1 MMHGTMKLIWL
12 PVAALVA
19 LPSVAAPSTPD
30 VLALAPKEAQVAI
43 ALPPISESL
52 DEYVAFL
59 NKVAPGLNVETE
71 LAEVVADLARD
82 AKVEG
87 AESFEEVA
95 VARGLDAS
103 KPIAAYLDF
112 SKSLEPI
119 RTAQKGDD
127 GGEAAAGDAAEEAPA
142 EEEMPEPDAP
152 AWVSVYGVSDK
163 AKVEELLKEV
173 VANIPELAGA
183 TAEAVEKGGQTVQ
196 VYGDYGYFITDSH
209 AAIGSKDLLLATAD
223 QWEAGRK
230 VRYGSDDLP
239 ANEHEI
245 VALIYSDR
253 FFPLLEELLPAL
265 EMDEVARSIAKA
277 QLEQFKTSM
286 ASSGDE
292 DPLVVTLTLSDGR
305 ADLRTRLDTKTHP
318 GFLQQAGPAS
328 ALRYGKVLPKDTLAM
343 LSIRLNE
350 ETKKQ
355 LQEQLLPAI
364 QEAGGQGAAFAGPVI
379 QIIGEEVTLGIA
391 AVENDFPAAFLMIAL
406 ADPES
411 AKGLLNMLVPT
422 MPAETHADE
431 EIKSIAAP
439 IPVPLAMATPG
450 DTLLVS
456 NNTEGMKKIIDLV
469 KSNGTTEFFSSLGDP
484 LTADTPRYLAMLL
497 KSALITDVVVPL
509 SALGGGLPE
518 DIAPTVNQLTA
529 SVDEVRYLYELQ
541 DNWATAQF
549 TLYLK

>member
-1 MMHGTMKLIWL
+1 MKLIWL
-12 PVAALVA
+12 PVAALMAV
-19 LPSVAAPSTPD
+19 PSFAAPSTPD

-59 NKVAPGLNVETE
+59 NKVAPQLNVEAE
-71 LAEVVADLARD
+71 LAEAVADLARD

-87 AESFEEVA
+87 AESFEDVA
-95 VARGLDAS
+95 TARGLDAS
-103 KPIAAYLDF
+103 KPSAAFLDF

-119 RTAQKGDD
+119 RMAQKGDD
-127 GGEAAAGDAAEEAPA
+127 GGEAAAGDAAAEEAPA

-173 VANIPELAGA
+173 VANIPELASA
-183 TAEAVEKGGQTVQ
+183 TVEAVEKGGQSVQ

-223 QWEAGRK
+223 QWDVGRK

-265 EMDEVARSIAKA
+265 EMDDVARSVAKA
-277 QLEQFKTSM
+277 QLDQFKTSM
-286 ASSGDE
+286 ASSDGE

-343 LSIRLNE
+343 LTIRLNE

-379 QIIGEEVTLGIA
+379 QIIGEEITLGIA

-406 ADPES
+406 ADPEA

-422 MPAETHADE
+422 MPAETHAEE

-456 NNTEGMKKIIDLV
+456 NNTDGMKKIIDLV

-484 LTADTPRYLAMLL
+484 LAGDTPRYLAMLL

-529 SVDEVRYLYELQ
+529 SVDEVRYVYELQ
-541 DNWATAQF
+541 ENWATAQF